1 MLQVLLWLKQW
12 DSCVFGSEIRST
24 SDEVLSALRRHSSI
38 AQHQKHSDSNFLRKN
53 RGPRWRNE
61 RFENS
66 NNLDH
71 ENSNSKGIQDSWNKK
86 SRLTGPPEQK
96 VVIKCSEVCFCSAD
110 IFHFLLFL
118 VQNCTGSYKCLFLS
132 YAINLAMVKM
142 LMSMSLWYSWSFYC
156 GIEVLMYACYERLLH
171 KRTLPHVFIKRKKGV
186 LPTNVQ

>member
-12 DSCVFGSEIRST
+12 DSCVFGSEIRNT

-71 ENSNSKGIQDSWNKK
+71 ENSNSKGIQDLWNKK

-96 VVIKCSEVCFCSAD
+96 VVIKWSEVFCSAD
-110 IFHFLLFL
+110 IFHFFLFL
-118 VQNCTGSYKCLFLS
+118 YKIARNPINARFFLMLSIWQWLNCWCQCLRGIAGPFIVELKFS
-132 YAINLAMVKM
+132 CM
-142 LMSMSLWYSWSFYC
+142 LFTRDYFTKELYLIY
-156 GIEVLMYACYERLLH
+156 L
-171 KRTLPHVFIKRKKGV
+171 
-186 LPTNVQ
+186 